1 MKKVL
6 SVNVTR
12 HEKHILVH
20 MVLKADAETHEQI
33 LVELIAV
40 GRGNLHSPRLF
51 QAAPGG
57 PSTAVK
63 R

>member
-1 MKKVL
+1 
-6 SVNVTR
+6 
-12 HEKHILVH
+12 